1 MKTPDR
7 YPLAWPPHRSRTVAS
22 QRRRGQFKT
31 DRKLLSPAEAMVR
44 VEDELEKIGGRWPVL
59 SSNLELRL
67 DGRPRGDRGQ
77 PLDPGVCLYF
87 DLKGE
92 PFALACDTYTE
103 AAQNIAALAA
113 HLDATRAI
121 TRYGVASAAETLQ
134 AFSALPPPSTAPAQ
148 RSWRDVLGF
157 DRLFPG
163 ELSAVEAKALIG
175 LRHKTR
181 LQAAHPDKG
190 GTDAEAAEL
199 NAAKDAAFAELDA
212 Q

>member
-7 YPLAWPPHRSRTVAS
+7 FPLAWPAHRPRTPAA
-22 QRRRGQFKT
+22 QRRQGQFKKSG
-31 DRKLLSPAEAMVR
+31 KLLSPAEAMAR
-44 VEDELEKIGGRWPVL
+44 VENELERIGGWLPVL

-67 DGRPRGDRGQ
+67 DGRPRADRAA
-77 PLDPGVCLYF
+77 PADPGVCLYF
-87 DLKGE
+87 TLKNQ

-103 AAQNIAALAA
+103 AAQNIGALAA
-113 HLDATRAI
+113 HLESTRAI

-134 AFSALPPPSTAPAQ
+134 AFSALPPPSSGV

-157 DRLFPG
+157 DSLFPG
-163 ELSAVEAKALIG
+163 ELSAAEAKATITV
-175 LRHKTR
+175 RHKTR

-190 GTDAEAAEL
+190 GSDAAAAEL

>member
-7 YPLAWPPHRSRTVAS
+7 FPLAWPAHRPRTPAIH
-22 QRRRGQFKT
+22 RRQGQFKT
-31 DRKLLSPAEAMVR
+31 GGKLLSPAEAMMR
-44 VEDELEKIGGRWPVL
+44 VENELERIGGRLPIL

-67 DGRPRGDRGQ
+67 DGRPRGDRSA
-77 PLDPGVCLYF
+77 PVDPGVCLYF
-87 DLKGE
+87 ALKGE

-113 HLDATRAI
+113 HLEATRAI

-134 AFSALPPPSTAPAQ
+134 AFSALPPPTSGG

-157 DRLFPG
+157 EPHFPG
-163 ELSAVEAKALIG
+163 ELSVAEAKALITV
-175 LRHKTR
+175 RHKAR
-181 LQAAHPDKG
+181 LRAAHPDAG
-190 GTDAEAAEL
+190 GSDAAAAEL
-199 NAAKDAAFAELDA
+199 NAAKDAAFAELDS